1 MAWDQSL
8 GQEILHTA
16 GAATIKKEKKRK
28 RRKKEGREKKKKIKE

>member
-8 GQEILHTA
+8 AQEILHTA